1 MIKINNQIKI
11 IGVTGNIGSGKSTI
25 CEILKSFGGYL
36 ISADKISH
44 EIIMSLSPVY
54 TELIKNFGVDILQDN
69 SFEIDRKKLAEKVFN
84 DSTQLQKLNEITH
97 PHIIKAIINEIKAF
111 YFEQENYKYIVI
123 EAPLLI
129 ETQLNKICDE
139 TWLIFADDDVKIKRL
154 MQRDNLSKK
163 EIENRLKYQLSF
175 EDAKHHADKII
186 VNNGGREEL
195 QNEVEKML
203 TCFV

>member
-1 MIKINNQIKI
+1 M
-11 IGVTGNIGSGKSTI
+11 
-25 CEILKSFGGYL
+25 
-36 ISADKISH
+36 
-44 EIIMSLSPVY
+44 
-54 TELIKNFGVDILQDN
+54 
-69 SFEIDRKKLAEKVFN
+69 
-84 DSTQLQKLNEITH
+84 
-97 PHIIKAIINEIKAF
+97 
-111 YFEQENYKYIVI
+111 I

-154 MQRDNLSKK
+154 MQRDNLSQK

-195 QNEVEKML
+195 QNEVEKIL